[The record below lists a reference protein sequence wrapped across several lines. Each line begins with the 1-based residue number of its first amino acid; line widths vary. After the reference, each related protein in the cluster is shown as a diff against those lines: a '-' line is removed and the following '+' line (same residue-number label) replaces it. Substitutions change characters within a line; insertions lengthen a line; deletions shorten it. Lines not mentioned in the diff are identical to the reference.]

1 MYWVY
6 KYFFNLKL
14 EVILEFLKNMFL
26 VMDTVNI
33 FYTLE
38 GGELQFWKFTWD
50 RIDIFLFYLKKE
62 FFKFK
67 NLGDLIYYL
76 FQFLIC
82 FFVYCLYYVYF
93 FINIL
98 YILQYNKGLKC
109 INLFYLMKY

>member
-1 MYWVY
+1 MYWDY

-38 GGELQFWKFTWD
+38 GGELQFWKFIWD
-50 RIDIFLFYLKKE
+50 RIDNFLFYLKKE

-67 NLGDLIYYL
+67 NLGDLIRIL
-76 FQFLIC
+76 FILVC
-82 FFVYCLYYVYF
+82 NMFFCLLFILCIF
-93 FINIL
+93 F
-98 YILQYNKGLKC
+98 Y
-109 INLFYLMKY
+109 

>member
-38 GGELQFWKFTWD
+38 GGELQFWKFIWD

-67 NLGDLIYYL
+67 NLGDLIRIL
-76 FQFLIC
+76 FILVC
-82 FFVYCLYYVYF
+82 NMFFCLLFILCIF
-93 FINIL
+93 F
-98 YILQYNKGLKC
+98 Y
-109 INLFYLMKY
+109 

>member
-33 FYTLE
+33 FYILE
-38 GGELQFWKFTWD
+38 GGELQFWKFIWD

-67 NLGDLIYYL
+67 NLGDLIRIL
-76 FQFLIC
+76 FILVC
-82 FFVYCLYYVYF
+82 NMFFCLLFILCIF
-93 FINIL
+93 F
-98 YILQYNKGLKC
+98 Y
-109 INLFYLMKY
+109 